1 MHNYA
6 FPLSPLP
13 AVKNKA
19 KQKQGVTIK
28 NTYSPPLLKVYKS
41 TL

>member
-28 NTYSPPLLKVYKS
+28 KHLLS
-41 TL
+41 SSSQSL